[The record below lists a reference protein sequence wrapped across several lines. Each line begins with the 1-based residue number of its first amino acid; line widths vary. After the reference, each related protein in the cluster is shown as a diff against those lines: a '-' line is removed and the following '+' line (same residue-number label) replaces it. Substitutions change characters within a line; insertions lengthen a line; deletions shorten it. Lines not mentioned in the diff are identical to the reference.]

1 VAAPERRAVDY
12 MNAALM
18 PVMMNYTPMEKEPE
32 RCGSDRDQKRVRVG
46 GGPPNGTYY
55 L

>member
-1 VAAPERRAVDY
+1 MLVMMSDAPE
-12 MNAALM
+12 
-18 PVMMNYTPMEKEPE
+18 EEEPE
-32 RCGSDRDQKRVRVG
+32 RCGGGRDQKRVRVG